1 MAKNLFLI
9 SFINLIIIE
18 KLYYSIFMSIEKME
32 KWRKTH
38 FTKDVNVDLVD
49 KEVIL
54 GGWVRNFR
62 DLGGLK
68 FINLQD
74 IYGERQITMK
84 KGVVS
89 DELFDKTKLGYQYCI
104 MVKGT
109 VKAFKKAPGGIEVI
123 PSEIKILNKTP
134 DKLPIDMT
142 GETVSELD
150 LRLNNRALDLRSP
163 RNLAVFSIRGE
174 ILNAAR
180 EFLLNDDFKEIYT
193 PKIIG
198 SATEGGTELFPIMYF
213 DKEAFLTQSA
223 QLYKEQLSGVYER
236 VFEIGPSFRAEKS
249 HTKRHLCEIVQLDI
263 EMSFANMSDV
273 LETLEK
279 LVHHV
284 IKKIRENQLH
294 SLKLLGMEDKTIVPK
309 LPFIRYT
316 YDDILG
322 ILKDKCDIDL
332 EWGEDISTE
341 AYRKLAEILPDY
353 YYITHWPYAIKPFY
367 IMPSE
372 DTRYSESFDLQKGF
386 LELTS
391 GGTRVHNRKQLEEAL
406 EAKGLNPI
414 AFESHLKTFDFGM
427 PPHAGLGLGIAR
439 WLTVICGLD
448 DIREAVMYPRT
459 PERLT
464 P

>member
-1 MAKNLFLI
+1 MK
-9 SFINLIIIE
+9 
-18 KLYYSIFMSIEKME
+18 MSLDEMGE
-32 KWRKTH
+32 WRKSH
-38 FTKDVNVDLVD
+38 YTKDVTEDLID
-49 KEVIL
+49 TEVII

-74 IYGERQITMK
+74 IYGERQITLK

-89 DELFDKTKLGYQYCI
+89 DELFEKAKLGYHYCI
-104 MVKGT
+104 MVKGK
-109 VKAFKKAPGGIEVI
+109 VHAFKKAPGGIEII

-134 DKLPIDMT
+134 EKLPIDMT

-150 LRLNNRALDLRSP
+150 LRLNNRALDLRSV
-163 RNLAVFSIRGE
+163 RNQAVFAIRGE
-174 ILNAAR
+174 ILRASR
-180 EFLLNDDFKEIYT
+180 KFLFDHDFKEIYT

-213 DKEAFLTQSA
+213 DREAFLSQSA
-223 QLYKEQLSGVYER
+223 QLYKEQLSGVFEN
-236 VFEIGPSFRAEKS
+236 VFEIGPCFRAEKS

-263 EMSFANMSDV
+263 EMAFSTMDDV
-273 LETLEK
+273 LKTLEE
-279 LVHHV
+279 LVNYV
-284 IKKIRENQLH
+284 MTSIKQNQMS
-294 SLKLLGMEDKTIVPK
+294 SLKILEVEDKTEIPEVPF
-309 LPFIRYT
+309 PRYT
-316 YDDILG
+316 YDEI
-322 ILKDKCDIDL
+322 IDL
-332 EWGEDISTE
+332 LNSKHNMNIEWGEDFSTE
-341 AYRKLAEILPDY
+341 AIRKLGNELPGY
-353 YYITHWPYAIKPFY
+353 YYITHWPMAAKPFY
-367 IMPSE
+367 IMPSK
-372 DTRYSESFDLQKGF
+372 DPKYSESFDLQKGY

-391 GGTRVHNRKQLEEAL
+391 GGTRVHNKDQLVKALEE
-406 EAKGLNPI
+406 KGLNPI
-414 AFESHLKTFDFGM
+414 DFESHLKAFEFGM